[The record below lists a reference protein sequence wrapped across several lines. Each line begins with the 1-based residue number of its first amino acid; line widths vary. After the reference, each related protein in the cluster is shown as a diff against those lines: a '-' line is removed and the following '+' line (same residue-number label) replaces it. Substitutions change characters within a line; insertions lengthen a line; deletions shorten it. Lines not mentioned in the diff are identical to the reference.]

1 MEFRVLGPVE
11 VLDGARSLQLGGPK
25 PRTLLAALLL
35 ESGRVV
41 SVDRL
46 IDILWPLSPPGSAPA
61 LIQTYVSALRK
72 ELLAAGRGEVIE
84 TRAPGYVVRTR
95 PGELDSEQ
103 FEALVAE
110 GRRRAAAGDL
120 EGASGSFVA
129 ALGLWRGEA
138 LGGLGEALRTEATRL
153 EEMRLS
159 AIEER
164 ITTDLARNAESEIVA
179 ELRSLVGEHPT
190 RERLRGQLM
199 IALYRLGMQA
209 EALTIFQRGRDLLVE
224 ELGIEPGP
232 ELRAIHEAV
241 LRADDTTLGW
251 TSISRP
257 DSTSRTGTSDQRLRL
272 RDPHLRLPNP
282 RHEVQD
288 LGFGG
293 PDSRAGRAEH
303 PDGRYSGSG
312 EERVEGTRRSGPV
325 LAQLP
330 PEPPDFTGR
339 RHEVEM
345 LAELLVPRVGVPVAV
360 VSGQGGSGKSA
371 LAGHVGHRLAREF
384 SDGQIHVEL
393 RGMTD
398 APAAPEEV
406 LGRLLRELGADPVN
420 LPAGQEERAAR
431 YRSLLA
437 GRRVLIVLDDA
448 ADERQV
454 RPLLPGT
461 PGPAVLITSRNR
473 LAGLAGA
480 AFTELAVLS
489 PDEGVELLT
498 RIVGQDRVGKQ
509 EEAARRIVALCGHLP
524 LAIRIAGAKLTSRR
538 AWSLDLMADR
548 LTSELRRLDELAV
561 GDQEVRAGIELSY
574 RALPGPARRGLRLL
588 GLLGLPGFCA
598 ATVGALLGLPRDEAE
613 DLIEGLVDAQL
624 VEHTGT
630 DGLGDLRYRIHDL
643 VRIFARERAES
654 EDEPQD
660 RVAAVEGVLGRW
672 LWLIQQITLAAPSG
686 SIHLREA
693 YPHAIEVEPA
703 LAESVLADPRAWF
716 EAEQDSLV
724 VGVEVAAAMD
734 LDELAGE
741 LASALCG
748 SVFVVHNRLQA
759 WTRTHDAALAA
770 ARRAGN
776 KHGEARLLAE
786 LGELKFAQDR
796 FAEARECLIQALAMF
811 REVGDAQGETSA
823 LASLGASCREQG
835 RFAEALEHLDA
846 ARITARAMGEE
857 AAIGQVTR
865 LRGSVRLEL
874 GDYSLAQEDLAESLT
889 AYRNAGSRRG
899 EALTLRSLSLVHR
912 AMGELAL
919 AEDLA
924 AQSLAIFR
932 EVGDELLE
940 AFGVQAWAKSRLRQ
954 GKYDGLL
961 TQLENALA
969 VSRRSA
975 DRFGTALTLRT
986 LGELHLAE
994 ARYDHAATCFDE
1006 SIHLWDELDLPLFR
1020 ARTLRDVSHLHTR
1033 LGDPTTAHATL
1044 QSALQIFDR
1053 YGSREYNELTEAPD

>member
-1 MEFRVLGPVE
+1 M
-11 VLDGARSLQLGGPK
+11 
-25 PRTLLAALLL
+25 
-35 ESGRVV
+35 
-41 SVDRL
+41 
-46 IDILWPLSPPGSAPA
+46 
-61 LIQTYVSALRK
+61 
-72 ELLAAGRGEVIE
+72 
-84 TRAPGYVVRTR
+84 
-95 PGELDSEQ
+95 
-103 FEALVAE
+103 
-110 GRRRAAAGDL
+110 
-120 EGASGSFVA
+120 
-129 ALGLWRGEA
+129 
-138 LGGLGEALRTEATRL
+138 
-153 EEMRLS
+153 
-159 AIEER
+159 
-164 ITTDLARNAESEIVA
+164 
-179 ELRSLVGEHPT
+179 
-190 RERLRGQLM
+190 
-199 IALYRLGMQA
+199 
-209 EALTIFQRGRDLLVE
+209 
-224 ELGIEPGP
+224 
-232 ELRAIHEAV
+232 
-241 LRADDTTLGW
+241 
-251 TSISRP
+251 
-257 DSTSRTGTSDQRLRL
+257 
-272 RDPHLRLPNP
+272 
-282 RHEVQD
+282 
-288 LGFGG
+288 
-293 PDSRAGRAEH
+293 
-303 PDGRYSGSG
+303 
-312 EERVEGTRRSGPV
+312 

-345 LAELLVPRVGVPVAV
+345 LAELLVPRVGSLSVPVAV

-384 SDGQIHVEL
+384 PDGQIHVEL

-574 RALPGPARRGLRLL
+574 RALPDPARRGLRLL

-598 ATVGALLGLPRDEAE
+598 ATVGALLGLPRDQAE

-703 LAESVLADPRAWF
+703 LTESVLADPRAWF

-786 LGELKFAQDR
+786 LGELKYAQDR

-823 LASLGASCREQG
+823 LASLGASCREQA
-835 RFAEALEHLDA
+835 RFAEAIEHLDA
-846 ARITARAMGEE
+846 ARTTARAMGDE

-874 GDYSLAQEDLAESLT
+874 GDYALAQEDLAESLT

-932 EVGDELLE
+932 EVGDELFE

-961 TQLENALA
+961 AQLENALA

-975 DRFGTALTLRT
+975 DRFGAALTLRT

-1044 QSALQIFDR
+1044 QSALQIFER
-1053 YGSREYNELTEAPD
+1053 YGSREYTELTQAPD

>member
-1 MEFRVLGPVE
+1 MEFRILGPVE
-11 VLDGARSLQLGGPK
+11 VWDGVRSLHLGGPK

-35 ESGRVV
+35 EPGRVV
-41 SVDRL
+41 SVERL
-46 IDILWPLSPPGSAPA
+46 IDVLWPTAPPGSAPA

-95 PGELDSEQ
+95 PGEVDSAQ
-103 FEALVAE
+103 FEVFVAD
-110 GRRRAAAGDL
+110 GRRQAAAGDL
-120 EGASGSFVA
+120 EGASELFSA

-138 LGGLGEALRTEATRL
+138 LGGLGEALRAEATRL

-159 AIEER
+159 AVEER
-164 ITTDLARNAESEIVA
+164 VTVDLARNAESEIVA
-179 ELRSLVGEHPT
+179 ELRSLVGDHPT

-209 EALTIFQRGRDLLVE
+209 EALAVFQRGRDLLVE
-224 ELGIEPGP
+224 ELGIEPGS
-232 ELRAIHEAV
+232 ELRAVHEAV
-241 LRADDTTLGW
+241 LRADDSALGW
-251 TSISRP
+251 SGAARTRP
-257 DSTSRTGTSDQRLRL
+257 QEARLGPQDVWYGVHDPRLGTADLRYV
-272 RDPHLRLPNP
+272 PP
-282 RHEVQD
+282 
-288 LGFGG
+288 
-293 PDSRAGRAEH
+293 
-303 PDGRYSGSG
+303 G
-312 EERVEGTRRSGPV
+312 EERAETPRPGHV

-339 RHEVEM
+339 RNEVEL
-345 LAELLVPRVGVPVAV
+345 LAELLVPRTGSSSVPVAV

-384 SDGQIHVEL
+384 PDGQIHVEL
-393 RGMTD
+393 RGMSD
-398 APAAPEEV
+398 APATPEEV

-420 LPAGQEERAAR
+420 LPTGREERAAR

-473 LAGLAGA
+473 LSGLAGA
-480 AFTELAVLS
+480 TFTELAVLS

-498 RIVGQDRVGKQ
+498 RIVGTDRVGREQ
-509 EEAARRIVALCGHLP
+509 EPARRIVALCGHLP
-524 LAIRIAGAKLTSRR
+524 LAIRIAGAKLMSRR
-538 AWSLDLMADR
+538 AWSLDLMAER

-574 RALPGPARRGLRLL
+574 RALPVEAQRGLRLL

-598 ATVGALLGLPRDEAE
+598 ATVGALLGLSRHEAE

-630 DGLGDLRYRIHDL
+630 DGLGELRYRIHDL

-654 EDEPQD
+654 EEPSEE
-660 RVAAVEGVLGRW
+660 RLGAVRRVLGRW

-686 SIHLREA
+686 SIHLREE
-693 YPHAIEVEPA
+693 YPHAIEADPG
-703 LAESVLADPRAWF
+703 LAARVLADPRAWF

-786 LGELKFAQDR
+786 LGELKYAQDR
-796 FAEARECLIQALAMF
+796 FAEARECLVRALVMF

-835 RFAEALEHLDA
+835 SFAEALDYLDA
-846 ARITARAMGEE
+846 ARTSALAMGDD
-857 AAIGQVTR
+857 AAIGQITR
-865 LRGSVRLEL
+865 LRGSVHLEL
-874 GDYSLAQEDLAESLT
+874 GDYTPAQEDLAESLA
-889 AYRNAGSRRG
+889 AYRKAGSRRG
-899 EALTLRSLSLVHR
+899 EALSLRSLSLVHR
-912 AMGELAL
+912 AMGELTR

-932 EVGDELLE
+932 EVGDELFE
-940 AFGVQAWAKSRLRQ
+940 AFGVQAWAKARFRQ
-954 GKYDGLL
+954 GKFDGLL
-961 TQLENALA
+961 AQLENALA

-975 DRFGTALTLRT
+975 DRFGSALTLRT

-994 ARYDHAATCFDE
+994 GRLPQAATCFDQ

-1020 ARTLRDVSHLHTR
+1020 ARTLRDVAR
-1033 LGDPTTAHATL
+1033 LQSLQSDPTAQSTLTTAL
-1044 QSALQIFDR
+1044 EIFQK
-1053 YGSREYNELTEAPD
+1053 YGSREHTELLDNP

>member
-11 VLDGARSLQLGGPK
+11 VWDGVRSLHLGGPK

-35 ESGRVV
+35 EPGRVV

-46 IDILWPLSPPGSAPA
+46 IDILWPTSPPGSAPA

-95 PGELDSEQ
+95 PGELDSEH
-103 FEALVAE
+103 FESRVAE
-110 GRRRAAAGDL
+110 GRRRMAAGDL
-120 EGASGSFVA
+120 EGASAQFAA

-138 LGGLGEALRTEATRL
+138 LGGLGEALRTEAARL
-153 EEMRLS
+153 AEMRLT

-164 ITTDLARNAESEIVA
+164 ITADLARNAESEIVA
-179 ELRSLVGEHPT
+179 ELRSLVGEHST

-209 EALTIFQRGRDLLVE
+209 EALTVFQHGRDLLVD

-241 LRADDTTLGW
+241 LRADDTALGW
-251 TSISRP
+251 TST
-257 DSTSRTGTSDQRLRL
+257 DSTPRTRPPNLRLRL
-272 RDPHLRLPNP
+272 PEPLPDPQRDLSDQQADP
-282 RHEVQD
+282 R
-288 LGFGG
+288 G
-293 PDSRAGRAEH
+293 PAEAEQ
-303 PDGRYSGSG
+303 RRG
-312 EERVEGTRRSGPV
+312 EQRSEPT

-339 RHEVEM
+339 RHEVEV
-345 LAELLVPRVGVPVAV
+345 LAGLLLPRAGSSSVPVAV

-371 LAGHVGHRLAREF
+371 LAGHVGHRLARDF
-384 SDGQIHVEL
+384 PDGQIHVEL
-393 RGMTD
+393 RGMSD
-398 APAAPEEV
+398 APATPEEV
-406 LGRLLRELGADPVN
+406 LGRLLRELGADQVN
-420 LPAGQEERAAR
+420 LPTGREERAAR

-437 GRRVLIVLDDA
+437 GRRILIVLDDA

-498 RIVGQDRVGKQ
+498 RIVGPERVGR
-509 EEAARRIVALCGHLP
+509 EGSSARRIVALCGHLP

-538 AWSLDLMADR
+538 AWSLDLMAER

-561 GDQEVRAGIELSY
+561 GDQEVRAGIQLSY
-574 RALPGPARRGLRLL
+574 RALPDPARRALRLL

-598 ATVGALLGLPRDEAE
+598 ATVGALLELPRYLAE
-613 DLIEGLVDAQL
+613 DLLEGLVDAQL
-624 VEHTGT
+624 VEHIGT

-654 EDEPQD
+654 EDQPHD
-660 RVAAVEGVLGRW
+660 REAAAERVLGRW

-686 SIHLREA
+686 SIHLREE
-693 YPHAIEVEPA
+693 YPHAIEADPA
-703 LAESVLADPRAWF
+703 LAEPVLADPRAWF

-786 LGELKFAQDR
+786 LGELKYAQDR
-796 FAEARECLIQALAMF
+796 FAEARECLDEALLMF
-811 REVGDAQGETSA
+811 RQVGDAQGETSA
-823 LASLGASCREQG
+823 LATLGASCREQA
-835 RFAEALEHLDA
+835 RFGAALEYLDA
-846 ARITARAMGEE
+846 ARASAHAMGDD

-874 GDYSLAQEDLAESLT
+874 GDFPGAREDLAESLT
-889 AYRNAGSRRG
+889 AYRSAGSRRG

-912 AMGELAL
+912 AMGELTP
-919 AEDLA
+919 AEELA
-924 AQSLAIFR
+924 ARSLAIFR
-932 EVGDELLE
+932 EVGDELFE
-940 AFGVQAWAKSRLRQ
+940 AFGVQAWAKTRLRQ
-954 GKYDGLL
+954 GRFDGLEA
-961 TQLENALA
+961 QLENALA

-975 DRFGTALTLRT
+975 DRFGAALSLRT
-986 LGELHLAE
+986 LGELHLAMADYGRAE
-994 ARYDHAATCFDE
+994 SSFEE
-1006 SIHLWDELDLPLFR
+1006 SIRLWDELDLPLFR
-1020 ARTLRDVSHLHTR
+1020 ARTLRDVAR
-1033 LGDPTTAHATL
+1033 LRDRRGEDAAAAEIREA
-1044 QSALQIFDR
+1044 ALRIFH
-1053 YGSREYNELTEAPD
+1053 GCGAREYAELLAERDQGQSSGL